1 MKIAKIPK
9 AESKTVEFKKSF
21 NQDTIE
27 SLVAF
32 ANADGGSVYVGV
44 RDDGKVL
51 GVQLANES
59 ETAWVNEIKSKTA
72 PAIVP
77 EVDRLVAGGKSVVRL
92 YIAPLPVKPTS
103 VQGRYY
109 IRKGKSNHLMSI
121 SELSDMYLRS
131 MSSSWDALPSEHSLE
146 DISFEKVAAFAKRMN
161 PDSPDDP
168 MRVLRKLSL
177 VKDGKPTN
185 ACYIAFAEGDVPLT
199 LFQTGRFKGDSAIID
214 SKAFKRDLF
223 GELDDVMEFVRKHLM
238 SGIVITGKPQHDVKH
253 DYPEE
258 AIREI
263 VLNMLVHRDYLD
275 HGGVSIIKIFDDR
288 MEFTN
293 PGGLSG
299 GLTVADLL
307 ADRYATKARNPEI
320 AELFRYAGLTERYGS
335 GIKRIMNACKSH
347 GYVDVEFQNL
357 ESWFRVILRKTGD
370 GDFTK
375 PLGKPGAS
383 GMLQKTPQKTP
394 QKILSAIRENP
405 YVGTQDIADRI
416 GVERSTVAR
425 AIAKMKASGIL
436 RRVGPDKG
444 GHWEVLSTQSL
455 N

>member
-59 ETAWVNEIKSKTA
+59 ETAWV
-72 PAIVP
+72 
-77 EVDRLVAGGKSVVRL
+77 
-92 YIAPLPVKPTS
+92 
-103 VQGRYY
+103 
-109 IRKGKSNHLMSI
+109 
-121 SELSDMYLRS
+121 
-131 MSSSWDALPSEHSLE
+131 
-146 DISFEKVAAFAKRMN
+146 
-161 PDSPDDP
+161 
-168 MRVLRKLSL
+168 
-177 VKDGKPTN
+177 KDGKPTN
-185 ACYIAFAEGDVPLT
+185 ACYIAFAEGDVPST

-347 GYVDVEFQNL
+347 GYVDVEFQNM

-375 PLGKPGAS
+375 PLGKPGAG
-383 GMLQKTPQKTP
+383 GMQQKTPQKTP
-394 QKILSAIRENP
+394 QKILSAIRDNP